1 MSGTLYG
8 VGVGPGDPDLLT
20 LKAARILREAGTIAY
35 FAKRGQTGNARTIVD
50 GLLGGTEELRL
61 EYPFTVEVKVSDPDY
76 HPRMAAFYDHAAQR
90 VAARLDAGA
99 DVAVLCE
106 GDPLFYG
113 SYMYLHD
120 RLAGRY
126 RAEVVPGI
134 TAMSGCWSRVGRPMT
149 RGDDVLAVV
158 SGTLEE
164 TRLAERLTAAD
175 AAVVM
180 KAGRH
185 LPKIRAALAAAGRL
199 DEAVFVE
206 RGTMAEERIL
216 PLAEAGDAGA
226 YFSLVLVPTRRRTV

>member
-1 MSGTLYG
+1 MSGTLFG

-20 LKAARILREAGTIAY
+20 LKAARILREAGVIAY
-35 FAKRGQTGNARTIVD
+35 FAKRGQTGNARTIVK

-61 EYPFTVEVKVSDPDY
+61 EYPFTVEVKVSDPEY
-76 HPRMAAFYDHAAQR
+76 HPRMEAFYDAAAQR
-90 VAARLDAGA
+90 VAARLDTGA

-164 TRLAERLTAAD
+164 TRLAERLAAAD

>member
-1 MSGTLYG
+1 MTGTLYG
-8 VGVGPGDPDLLT
+8 VGVGPGDPELLT
-20 LKAARILREAGTIAY
+20 LKAARILRMAGAIAY
-35 FAKRGQTGNARTIVD
+35 FAKRGQAGNARTIVD
-50 GLLGGTEELRL
+50 GLLGNAEQLRL

-76 HPRMAAFYDHAAQR
+76 HPRMAAFYDEAAGQ

-126 RAEVVPGI
+126 RTEVVPGI
-134 TAMSGCWSRVGRPMT
+134 TAMSGCWSRLGRPMT

-158 SGTLEE
+158 PGTLEAA
-164 TRLAERLTAAD
+164 RLAERLALAD

-216 PLAEAGDAGA
+216 PLAEAGDSGA